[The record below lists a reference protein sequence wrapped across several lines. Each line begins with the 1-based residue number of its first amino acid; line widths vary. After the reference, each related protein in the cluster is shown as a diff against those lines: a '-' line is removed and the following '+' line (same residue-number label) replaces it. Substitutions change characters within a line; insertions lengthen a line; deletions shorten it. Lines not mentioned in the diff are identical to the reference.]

1 MNIATQQEDLEFLTE
16 FLQEKLCTEIS
27 SKQSLQVRCA
37 FTKSGEVSSFHG
49 KVAKEQLMI
58 LVQHPLD
65 VMPDTQKIFTVMGK
79 TLESL
84 GSNRHRQVQMF
95 IRVEGQKLPY
105 TQHSWFA
112 KQQQEVV
119 FSSVTCPSGRETSVM
134 EAESP
139 GLVTI
144 TATTV
149 KKNRFYFLRD
159 KPLGKSPQQTTNQ
172 TPILIAVA
180 LLIMTGFGGG
190 AYWLTRSC
198 VLGTTC
204 RQLDTAKVLAAS
216 FPQMAKIARSPQD
229 LALLTQRLENVNN
242 ALTTI
247 PQWSP
252 HHREA
257 ADIAIQLTGKLQQT
271 NEIIKG
277 LKAGEIATEESR
289 FLATNIEELQNRQQL
304 WRQAIAPLENINPDG
319 EFYSL
324 VQSRIL
330 QYRSGLQA
338 INVQLLSQEK
348 WNSKLTAAKNVAQAA
363 MQRENTAKKLVE
375 LQKVQE
381 TWQIVVNALIPIPQ
395 TSPVYGEAQ
404 QLLRIYQPKLIMA
417 RDRAT
422 KEELAA
428 RAYIKAIETAKIAE
442 NSQQQNQWQVAT
454 TQWQQA
460 VNALQVIPTAS
471 TYYNQAQALISPYTT
486 ALQQAQLQQQST
498 VSNLNQTRSDL
509 EKTCQGKVR
518 ICTFT
523 VDDKIVNVRITR
535 DYEQV
540 LQSNFAN
547 MNNNNINSVK
557 NHLETLQQAIEVIS
571 DNAKMPILIFDAQ
584 GQQIH
589 THLPQANTTST
600 SN

>member
-1 MNIATQQEDLEFLTE
+1 MNIATQQEDLQFLAEVIQGNLDTE
-16 FLQEKLCTEIS
+16 VS

-37 FTKSGEVSSFHG
+37 VTK
-49 KVAKEQLMI
+49 KDLMI

-65 VMPDTQKIFTVMGK
+65 VMPDTQKIFRVVERK
-79 TLESL
+79 LESL
-84 GSNRHRQVQMF
+84 AFNRHQQVQIF
-95 IRVEGQKLPY
+95 IRVEGEKLPY
-105 TQHSWFA
+105 TQHSWCA
-112 KQQQEVV
+112 KQQQEVDYSPV
-119 FSSVTCPSGRETSVM
+119 TRSSGMKTSVM
-134 EAESP
+134 EVDSP

-159 KPLGKSPQQTTNQ
+159 KPLGKSPEPKNKQ
-172 TPILIAVA
+172 TPILIGFA
-180 LLIMTGFGGG
+180 LLIMTAFGGG
-190 AYWLTRSC
+190 AYWLTSAC
-198 VLGTTC
+198 VVGTTC
-204 RQLDTAKVLAAS
+204 RQLETAKVLAAS
-216 FPQMAKIARSPQD
+216 FPQMAKMARTPQD
-229 LALLTQRLENVNN
+229 LALLAHRLKNINN
-242 ALTTI
+242 SLTTI

-252 HHREA
+252 YHREA
-257 ADIAIQLTGKLQQT
+257 ADIGVHLTAKLQET
-271 NEIIKG
+271 NRITEG

-289 FLATNIEELQNRQQL
+289 FLASNIQELQNRQQL
-304 WRQAIAPLENINPDG
+304 WRKAIAPLENVNPNG
-319 EFYSL
+319 EFGNL
-324 VQSRIL
+324 VQAKMSM
-330 QYRSGLQA
+330 YRSGLQA

-348 WNSKLTAAKNVAQAA
+348 WSSKLTAAKNVAKAA
-363 MQRENTAKKLVE
+363 MERENAAKTLVE

-381 TWQIVVNALIPIPQ
+381 TWQIVVNALVPIPQ
-395 TSPVYGEAQ
+395 TSPAYVEAQ

-417 RDRAT
+417 RDRAA

-428 RAYIKAIETAKIAE
+428 RAYIKAVETAKLAE

-498 VSNLNQTRSDL
+498 VNNLNQTRSDL
-509 EKTCQGKVR
+509 QKTCQGKVR

-535 DYEQV
+535 DYEQL
-540 LQSNFAN
+540 LQSNFTDAN
-547 MNNNNINSVK
+547 NSNLSSVK
-557 NHLETLQQAIEVIS
+557 NHLETLQQAMEVIG
-571 DNAKMPILIFDAQ
+571 DNANMPILIFDAQ

-589 THLPQANTTST
+589 THLPQANST
-600 SN
+600 SISN

>member
-1 MNIATQQEDLEFLTE
+1 MNIATQQEDLQFLAE
-16 FLQEKLCTEIS
+16 VIQEKLCTEVS

-37 FTKSGEVSSFHG
+37 VT
-49 KVAKEQLMI
+49 KEQMMV

-65 VMPDTQKIFTVMGK
+65 VMPDTQKIFTVMGR

-84 GSNRHRQVQMF
+84 ALNRHSQVQMF
-95 IRVEGQKLPY
+95 IRVEGEKLPY
-105 TQHSWFA
+105 TQRLWSP
-112 KQQQEVV
+112 KQQQQVD
-119 FSSVTCPSGRETSVM
+119 FSPVTRSSGMKTLVM
-134 EAESP
+134 ENP

-159 KPLGKSPQQTTNQ
+159 KPLGKSPQPTTNQ
-172 TPILIAVA
+172 TPILIGVA
-180 LLIMTGFGGG
+180 LLIMSAFGGG
-190 AYWLTRSC
+190 AYWLTRGC
-198 VLGTTC
+198 VVGATC
-204 RQLDTAKVLAAS
+204 RQLDTAKVLTAA
-216 FPQMAKIARSPQD
+216 FPQMAKIARSSED
-229 LALLTQRLENVNN
+229 LGLLTQRLENANQT
-242 ALTTI
+242 LTSI
-247 PQWSP
+247 PEWSP

-257 ADIAIQLTGKLQQT
+257 ADIGVQLTGKLQET
-271 NEIIKG
+271 NQIIKG

-289 FLATNIEELQNRQQL
+289 FMATKVEELQNRQQL
-304 WRQAIAPLENINPDG
+304 WRQAIAPLENINPSG
-319 EFYSL
+319 EFGNL
-324 VQSRIL
+324 VQSKMSL
-330 QYRSGLQA
+330 YRSALQS

-348 WNSKLTAAKNVAQAA
+348 WRSKLTAAQNVAQAA
-363 MQRENTAKKLVE
+363 IQRENTARNLMD

-404 QLLRIYQPKLIMA
+404 QLLRMYQPKLIMA

-428 RAYIKAIETAKIAE
+428 RAYIKAVETAKLAE
-442 NSQQQNQWQVAT
+442 NSQQQNQLQVAT

-471 TYYNQAQALISPYTT
+471 SYYNQAQALISPYTT
-486 ALQQAQLQQQST
+486 ALQQVQIQQQSAT
-498 VSNLNQTRSDL
+498 SNLNRTRRDL
-509 EKTCQGKVR
+509 EKTCQGKVQ

-523 VDDKIVNVRITR
+523 VDDKIVNVRITHN
-535 DYEQV
+535 YEQII
-540 LQSNFAN
+540 QSNLAN
-547 MNNNNINSVK
+547 VNNTNLKSVT
-557 NHLETLQQAIEVIS
+557 NHLETLQQAMEVIS

-589 THLPQANTTST
+589 THLPQVNTTSAFR
-600 SN
+600 